1 MDAIAR
7 NLNGIIEGTVVE
19 RALSAY
25 GRRAFFPEGIVAQ
38 SQEAA
43 RAARTANA
51 TAGVA
56 IERSHHMT
64 HRLFEKFSSVLDVDS
79 MVAYAPTAG
88 DIRLRHAWWNE
99 MVRKNP
105 ALEDAH
111 CSLPVVTSGLTHALS
126 IVADLFLDP
135 EDRVI
140 VPTPCWDNYEQIFSV
155 RKGCDLIKPSLF
167 DEQRKFSIKA
177 LVEAMTCIESDKI
190 VVLLNFPNNPT
201 GYTPTE
207 GEMAELAGS
216 LVKKANEGKTVV
228 VIIDDAYFGLF
239 HERDAFGSSIF
250 SLLHA
255 AHENLLAIKC
265 DAATKEA
272 MVWGFRIGFVTYGSH
287 NLSDSH
293 FDVLVQK
300 SMGAIRSSVSSGSRI
315 GQSLLLAAMENPS
328 YQDETMHVSQE
339 MAKRYAIVK
348 QEIGKR
354 REHPLLQP
362 FPFNSGYF
370 CTLAC
375 AFDAEQLRKYLLEH
389 HQIGTVS
396 LGPGM
401 LRIAYS
407 AVDEQKLPDL
417 IDMVYRS
424 AETLWM

>member
-1 MDAIAR
+1 MDTIAQ
-7 NLNGIIEGTVVE
+7 NLNRIIEGTVVE
-19 RALSAY
+19 QALSAY
-25 GRRAFFPEGIVAQ
+25 GRRAFFPKGIVAQ

-43 RAARTANA
+43 RAARVANA

-64 HRLFEKFSSVLDVDS
+64 HRLFGEFSSVLDVDS

-88 DIRLRHAWWNE
+88 DMRLRNAWRNE
-99 MVRKNP
+99 MIRKNP
-105 ALEDAH
+105 ALEHARF
-111 CSLPVVTSGLTHALS
+111 SLPVVTSGLTHALS

-135 EDRVI
+135 DDPII

-167 DEQRKFSIKA
+167 DGQRKFSIKA
-177 LVEAMTCIESDKI
+177 LVEAMASIESKKI
-190 VVLLNFPNNPT
+190 VIVLNFPNNPT
-201 GYTPTE
+201 GYTPTK
-207 GEMAELAGS
+207 GEMVELADS
-216 LVKKANEGKTVV
+216 LVKTAEEGKTVV

-239 HERDAFGSSIF
+239 HERDACESSIF
-250 SLLHA
+250 SLLHE
-255 AHENLLAIKC
+255 AHENVLTIKC

-272 MVWGFRIGFVTYGSH
+272 MVWGFRIGFVTYGSRS
-287 NLSDSH
+287 LSDSQY
-293 FDVLVQK
+293 DVLVQK
-300 SMGAIRSSVSSGSRI
+300 SMGAIRSSVSSSSRI
-315 GQSLLLAAMENPS
+315 GQSLLLAAMEHPS
-328 YQDETMHVSQE
+328 YQEETMHVSQE

-348 QEIGKR
+348 QEIDKR

-396 LGPGM
+396 LGPSM

-407 AVDEQKLPDL
+407 AVDKQKLPDL
-417 IDMVYRS
+417 INLVYRS